1 MKYHIYGAG
10 HDYRFESEMTV
21 YYAEKHMEFF
31 DLVYDPDKND
41 WFEKTLIPF
50 DLSDRAYFSICVSK
64 YGTTISAGIDAQKL
78 IEKIK
83 EAGIEVKQTR

>member
-10 HDYRFESEMTV
+10 HEYRFETEMTAF
-21 YYAEKHMEFF
+21 YAEMHMEFF

-41 WFEKTLIPF
+41 WFEKTCIPF
-50 DLSDRAYFSICVSK
+50 DFSDYFSICVS
-64 YGTTISAGIDAQKL
+64 TFGITLCVGNDAQKL

>member
-10 HDYRFESEMTV
+10 HEYRFESELTV
-21 YYAEKHMEFF
+21 IYSEKHIEFF
-31 DLVYDPDKND
+31 DLLYDPVKND
-41 WFEKTLIPF
+41 GFEEKTLIPF
-50 DLSDRAYFSICVSK
+50 DLSDYFSICVSK
-64 YGTTISAGIDAQKL
+64 FGITICVGNDTQKL

>member
-10 HDYRFESEMTV
+10 HEYRFETEMTAT
-21 YYAEKHMEFF
+21 YADKHIEFF

-41 WFEKTLIPF
+41 WFEKTRIPF
-50 DLSDRAYFSICVSK
+50 DLSDYFSICVSK
-64 YGTTISAGIDAQKL
+64 FGITIGAGIDAQKL

-83 EAGIEVKQTR
+83 ESGIEVKQTR

>member
-1 MKYHIYGAG
+1 MKYHIYGDG
-10 HDYRFESEMTV
+10 HEYRFETEMTV
-21 YYAEKHMEFF
+21 IYAEKHIEFF

-50 DLSDRAYFSICVSK
+50 DLSDYFSICVSTL
-64 YGTTISAGIDAQKL
+64 GGITICAGIDTQKL